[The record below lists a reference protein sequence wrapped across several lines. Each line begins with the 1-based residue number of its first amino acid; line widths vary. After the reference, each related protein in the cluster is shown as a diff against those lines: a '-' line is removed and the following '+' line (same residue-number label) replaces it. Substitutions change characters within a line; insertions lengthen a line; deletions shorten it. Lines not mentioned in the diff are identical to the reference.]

1 MNQVLDVNV
10 GWFTSRFFQLSC
22 IGSNTSGKKGCRMS
36 ERLPVNIWE
45 PLPARELKEYEDT
58 ILSDPLELVVVQVQ
72 S

>member
-22 IGSNTSGKKGCRMS
+22 IGNNTSGKKGCRMG

-45 PLPARELKEYEDT
+45 PLPARKLKEYEDT
-58 ILSDPLELVVVQVQ
+58 ILSDPLELVVVQAQ